1 MWKDLSPT
9 IYRKRLIIE
18 GVPNKV
24 VDKNKIDDYLNR
36 LSKLLKMTL
45 VIAPL
50 TRENPRYGLSSY
62 IYWEESGT
70 HFYHWKNPLF
80 FSVDIYTCKK
90 FKTEV
95 AVEFTKNYFQVSE
108 VVWKDVSFN

>member
-70 HFYHWKNPLF
+70 HFYYWHKPFPFL
-80 FSVDIYTCKK
+80 SIDIYTCKK
-90 FKTEV
+90 FETKV
-95 AVEFTKNYFQVSE
+95 AMEFTRKYFAMGKIVFKE
-108 VVWKDVSFN
+108 IRF